1 MLSKLLLAIRFHNC
15 FGDEPITQ
23 REEVFSG
30 QERETL
36 PVKVNSAVWPGHL
49 NFEEYVEEDQE
60 GNLSLKTVD
69 ENQSA
74 QLVLSKNGFSFTVSY
89 LFMLPNK
96 KPQWQ
101 ELSQSNLKDS
111 TLRNILNHS
120 VASGSS
126 KAPNEKRL
134 RMVYEY
140 VRLTQIHSVNR
151 FPQRWCYPLS
161 LLLMYKLRSG
171 IELAKQP

>member
-1 MLSKLLLAIRFHNC
+1 M
-15 FGDEPITQ
+15 T
-23 REEVFSG
+23 
-30 QERETL
+30 
-36 PVKVNSAVWPGHL
+36 SAVWPGHL
-49 NFEEYVEEDQE
+49 NFEEYVEQDQE

-120 VASGSS
+120 FASGSS
-126 KAPNEKRL
+126 KAPHEKRL

-161 LLLMYKLRSG
+161 LLILYKLRSG